1 MNRFDTILTKVAQG
15 MVDPM
20 MAGGGGGGMGMPMD
34 PNMGMPAAPPPPP
47 PTPEEAAAM
56 AGQDPMAGMPGPMP
70 GMDPMAGM
78 IPPELMGMGMGGGEV
93 DQKEEI
99 IAGQAEAITSLSESV
114 KALTD
119 MHATIGS
126 EPDLAAENI
135 AATLAGSGALT
146 GMGEE
151 DFPPIDAQS

>member
-20 MAGGGGGGMGMPMD
+20 MAGAGDGGMGMPMD

-56 AGQDPMAGMPGPMP
+56 AGQDPMAGMQNPMMP
-70 GMDPMAGM
+70 GL
-78 IPPELMGMGMGGGEV
+78 PPELMGIGMGGGEV